1 MPRRS
6 RGLPDF
12 SITALLKEEA
22 GHKFRGNQY
31 TTGETDGP
39 KPSTPS
45 APPARQADPGR
56 FQTPT
61 DRFTSVPTAAPAA
74 PAGEKKPDAPK
85 DDAPKP
91 KKDEGGGEKWG
102 TADSLSKVKSELRSG
117 REVKMPK
124 EGFLETIKAIGREAG
139 SPKDVINIVK
149 ISLEGTRLIG
159 KGGKGIPRFRMPQIP
174 PERRQEFCEWF
185 KRQTGKGFKRE
196 SVDPL
201 SLLPTQKEINGRN
214 TARLFGDYSKNGAV
228 PDNERIIVSKDGH
241 VLDGHHTWA
250 AALALAIA
258 NPGSKVPVYRIN
270 ATWEQCVQEGKA
282 WDKREGIG
290 GQGIDAVKKWFT
302 NALLGLP
309 WDA

>member
-12 SITALLKEEA
+12 SIVALLKEEA

-39 KPSTPS
+39 KPSAAP
-45 APPARQADPGR
+45 APPARQSDPGR

-61 DRFTSVPTAAPAA
+61 DRFTSVPTPPAAA

-91 KKDEGGGEKWG
+91 KKSEIAAEVWG
-102 TADSLSKVKSELRSG
+102 TQENLTRVKSSMKSG
-117 REVKMPK
+117 RTVKVPK
-124 EGFLETIKAIGREAG
+124 EGFVEILKAISREGG

-149 ISLEGTRLIG
+149 LKLEGTRLIG
-159 KGGKGIPRFRMPQIP
+159 HGNKGISRVDMPQIP
-174 PERRQEFCEWF
+174 PPRRKEFCEWF
-185 KRQTGKGFKRE
+185 KKTTGRGFKE
-196 SVDPL
+196 TSLDPMK
-201 SLLPTQKEINGRN
+201 LLPTQKEINGRN
-214 TARLFGDYSKNGAV
+214 TARLFREYSKNGAV
-228 PDNERIIVSKDGH
+228 PDEERIIVSKDGH

-250 AALALAIA
+250 AAIALAIT
-258 NPGSKVPVYRIN
+258 NPGAKVPVYQID
-270 ATWEQCVQEGKA
+270 ATTEQCVADGRV
-282 WDKREGIG
+282 WDEKEGIG
-290 GQGIDAVKKWFT
+290 GLDVSAVKKWLT
-302 NALLGLP
+302 NALLRLP